1 MGGIIWVIIVGFI
14 AGVIAK
20 LISPGPNNP
29 AGFVMTSLLGIAG
42 AFLATFIGQSIGHY
56 APDQGAGFIT
66 STIGALIVLFIWN
79 RLVASGVI
87 KG

>member
-20 LISPGPNNP
+20 FISRGPNNP
-29 AGFVMTSLLGIAG
+29 SGFVLTTLLGIAG

-66 STIGALIVLFIWN
+66 STIGAVVVLFIWN

-87 KG
+87 KS